1 MTGTTTGPTTGPPPR
16 PVTPGPGSR
25 VPAAG
30 GPGRR
35 GTEFFLLLVAVL
47 LCVSGYLVVGLTL
60 HGAPP
65 PDTLRYA
72 AGLGVLVLL
81 AHGAVRLT
89 APYADPLL
97 LPIAVLLNGMGL
109 VLIHRLDQETPH
121 DQAAGSQ
128 LVWSARAPPCSSWWC
143 CWSATT
149 GCCGGTPSFRWRP
162 RSP

>member
-1 MTGTTTGPTTGPPPR
+1 M
-16 PVTPGPGSR
+16 
-25 VPAAG
+25 
-30 GPGRR
+30 
-35 GTEFFLLLVAVL
+35 AVL
-47 LCVSGYLVVGLTL
+47 LSVSGYLVVGLTL

-72 AGLGVLVLL
+72 AGLGALALL

-121 DQAAGSQ
+121 DQA
-128 LVWSARAPPCSSWWC
+128 VARNSSGRRRGRPCSSWWC

-149 GCCGGTPSFRWRP
+149 GCCGGTPSCRWRP